1 MDKLRS
7 MEIFVA
13 VVDAGNFT
21 AAAATF
27 NLSPVMIG
35 KHIASLETTL
45 GTRLLTRTTR
55 RQSLTEIGAQYA
67 DQCRAILAQIAA
79 AETGAEAMRSVP
91 RGRLRITAPFSF
103 GSEWL
108 APAISDY
115 LRLHPEVSV
124 DLSLNDRMVDLV
136 EEGFDAAV
144 RIGALDDS
152 GMIARPLF
160 NYAMAICATPAYL
173 AKHGTPQTPDELA
186 AHECLDFMVGAVGV
200 RWRLQSVRDVHHA
213 RGKRELPASRF
224 RTNSGQ
230 ALRMAALKDFGIV
243 MQAEV
248 LLAQD
253 IAAGRLVPILCDHLP
268 APRPMNLVYP
278 RDRRATPKLTT
289 FIDFMVERFGP
300 AASPLSRAAGSSA

>member
-21 AAAATF
+21 AAASAF
-27 NLSPVMIG
+27 QLSPVMVG
-35 KHIASLETTL
+35 KHIAHLEATL
-45 GTRLLTRTTR
+45 GARLLTRTTR
-55 RQSLTEIGAQYA
+55 RQSLTEIGAQYVE
-67 DQCRAILAQIAA
+67 QCRAILAQIAA

-91 RGRLRITAPFSF
+91 RGRLRITAPVSF

-124 DLSLNDRMVDLV
+124 DLSLNDRMVDMV
-136 EEGFDAAV
+136 EEGYDAAV

-152 GMIARPLF
+152 AMIARPLF
-160 NYAMAICATPAYL
+160 NYGMAICASPAYL
-173 AKHGTPQTPDELA
+173 KKHGTPQTPDDLA
-186 AHECLDFMVGAVGV
+186 HHECLDFMVGSVGV
-200 RWRLQSVRDVHHA
+200 RWRLQSVHEVHHG
-213 RGKRELPASRF
+213 RSKRALPASRF

-230 ALRMAALKDFGIV
+230 ALRVAALKDFGIL

-253 IAAGRLVPILCDHLP
+253 IAAGRLVPILCDYLP
-268 APRPMNLVYP
+268 PARPMNLVYS

-289 FIDFMVERFGP
+289 FIDFVVERFGP
-300 AASPLSRAAGSSA
+300 AAALPLASSA

>member
-21 AAAATF
+21 AAASAF
-27 NLSPVMIG
+27 QLSPVMVG
-35 KHIASLETTL
+35 KHIAHLEATL
-45 GTRLLTRTTR
+45 GARLLTRTTR
-55 RQSLTEIGAQYA
+55 RQSLTEIGTQYVE
-67 DQCRAILAQIAA
+67 QCRAILAQIAA
-79 AETGAEAMRSVP
+79 AESGAEAMRSVP
-91 RGRLRITAPFSF
+91 RGRLRITAPVSF

-115 LRLHPEVSV
+115 LRLHPEVGV
-124 DLSLNDRMVDLV
+124 DLNLNDRMVDMV
-136 EEGFDAAV
+136 EEGYDAAV
-144 RIGALDDS
+144 RIGPLDDS

-160 NYAMAICATPAYL
+160 NYAMAICASPAYL
-173 AKHGTPQTPDELA
+173 KKRGTPLTPDDLA
-186 AHECLDFMVGAVGV
+186 RHECLDFMVGAVGV
-200 RWRLQSVRDVHHA
+200 RWRLQSVHDV

-253 IAAGRLVPILCDHLP
+253 IAAGRLVPVLCDYLP
-268 APRPMNLVYP
+268 PARPMHLVYQ

-289 FIDFMVERFGP
+289 FIDFIVERFGP
-300 AASPLSRAAGSSA
+300 AAALPLASSA

>member
-21 AAAATF
+21 AAASAF
-27 NLSPVMIG
+27 QLSPVMIG
-35 KHIASLETTL
+35 KHIAHLEATL
-45 GTRLLTRTTR
+45 GARLLTRTTR
-55 RQSLTEIGAQYA
+55 RQSLTEIGAQYVE
-67 DQCRAILAQIAA
+67 QCRAILAQIAA

-91 RGRLRITAPFSF
+91 RGRIRITAPFSF

-108 APAISDY
+108 APAITDY

-124 DLSLNDRMVDLV
+124 DLSLNDRMVDMV
-136 EEGFDAAV
+136 EEGYDAAV

-160 NYAMAICATPAYL
+160 NYAMAICASPAYL
-173 AKHGTPQTPDELA
+173 ARHGTPQTPDDLA
-186 AHECLDFMVGAVGV
+186 GHECLDFMVGAVGV
-200 RWRLQSVRDVHHA
+200 RWRLQSVHDV

-253 IAAGRLVPILCDHLP
+253 IAAGRLVPILCGHLP
-268 APRPMNLVYP
+268 PARPMNLVYP
-278 RDRRATPKLTT
+278 RDRRTTPKLTT
-289 FIDFMVERFGP
+289 FIDFVVERFGP
-300 AASPLSRAAGSSA
+300 AAGLPLASSA

>member
-21 AAAATF
+21 AAASAF
-27 NLSPVMIG
+27 QLSPVMVG
-35 KHIASLETTL
+35 KHIAHLEATL
-45 GTRLLTRTTR
+45 GARLLTRTTR
-55 RQSLTEIGAQYA
+55 RQSLTEIGAQYVE
-67 DQCRAILAQIAA
+67 QCRAILAQIAA
-79 AETGAEAMRSVP
+79 AESGAEAMRSVP
-91 RGRLRITAPFSF
+91 RGRLRITAPVSF

-115 LRLHPEVSV
+115 LRLHPEVGV
-124 DLSLNDRMVDLV
+124 DLSLNDRMVDMV
-136 EEGFDAAV
+136 EEGYDAAV
-144 RIGALDDS
+144 RIGTLDDS

-160 NYAMAICATPAYL
+160 NYGMAICASPAYL
-173 AKHGTPQTPDELA
+173 KKHGTPQTPDDLA
-186 AHECLDFMVGAVGV
+186 HHECLDFMVGAVGV
-200 RWRLQSVRDVHHA
+200 RWRLQSVHDVHHG
-213 RGKRELPASRF
+213 RGKRALPASRF

-230 ALRMAALKDFGIV
+230 ALRAAALKGFGIL

-253 IAAGRLVPILCDHLP
+253 IAAGRLVPILCDYLP
-268 APRPMNLVYP
+268 PARPMNLVYS

-300 AASPLSRAAGSSA
+300 AAALPLASSA

>member
-21 AAAATF
+21 AAASAF
-27 NLSPVMIG
+27 QLSPVMIG
-35 KHIASLETTL
+35 KHIAHLEATL
-45 GTRLLTRTTR
+45 GARLLTRTTR
-55 RQSLTEIGAQYA
+55 RQSLTEIGAQYVE
-67 DQCRAILAQIAA
+67 QCRAILAQIAA

-91 RGRLRITAPFSF
+91 RGRIRITAPFSF

-108 APAISDY
+108 APAITDY

-124 DLSLNDRMVDLV
+124 DLSLNDRMVDMV
-136 EEGFDAAV
+136 EEGYDAAV

-160 NYAMAICATPAYL
+160 NYAMAICASPAYL
-173 AKHGTPQTPDELA
+173 ARHGTPQTPDDLA
-186 AHECLDFMVGAVGV
+186 GHECLDFMVGAVGV
-200 RWRLQSVRDVHHA
+200 RWRLQSVHDV
-213 RGKRELPASRF
+213 RGKRELPVSRF

-268 APRPMNLVYP
+268 PARPMNLVYP

-289 FIDFMVERFGP
+289 FIDFVVERFGP
-300 AASPLSRAAGSSA
+300 AAGLPLASSA

>member
-21 AAAATF
+21 AAARAF
-27 NLSPVMIG
+27 QLSPVMVG
-35 KHIASLETTL
+35 KHIAHLEATL
-45 GTRLLTRTTR
+45 GARLLTRTTR
-55 RQSLTEIGAQYA
+55 RQSLTEIGAQYVE
-67 DQCRAILAQIAA
+67 QCRAILAQIAA
-79 AETGAEAMRSVP
+79 AESGAEAMRSVP
-91 RGRLRITAPFSF
+91 RGRLRITAPVSF

-115 LRLHPEVSV
+115 LRLHPEVGV
-124 DLSLNDRMVDLV
+124 DLNLNDRMVDMV
-136 EEGFDAAV
+136 EEGYDAAV
-144 RIGALDDS
+144 RIGPLDDS

-160 NYAMAICATPAYL
+160 NYAMAICASPAYL
-173 AKHGTPQTPDELA
+173 KKRGTPLTPDDLA
-186 AHECLDFMVGAVGV
+186 RHECLDFMVGAVGV
-200 RWRLQSVRDVHHA
+200 RWRLQSVHDV

-253 IAAGRLVPILCDHLP
+253 IAAGRLVPVLCVYLP
-268 APRPMNLVYP
+268 PARPMHLVYQ

-289 FIDFMVERFGP
+289 FIDFIVERFGP
-300 AASPLSRAAGSSA
+300 TAALPLASSA

>member
-21 AAAATF
+21 AAASAF
-27 NLSPVMIG
+27 QLSPVMVG
-35 KHIASLETTL
+35 KHIAHLEATL
-45 GTRLLTRTTR
+45 GARLLTRTTR
-55 RQSLTEIGAQYA
+55 RQSLTEIGAQYVE
-67 DQCRAILAQIAA
+67 QCRAILAQIAA
-79 AETGAEAMRSVP
+79 AESGAEAMRSVP
-91 RGRLRITAPFSF
+91 RGRLRITAPVSF

-115 LRLHPEVSV
+115 LRLHPEVGV

-136 EEGFDAAV
+136 EEGYDAAV
-144 RIGALDDS
+144 RIGTLDDS

-160 NYAMAICATPAYL
+160 NYGMVICASPAYL
-173 AKHGTPQTPDELA
+173 KKHGTPRTPDDLA
-186 AHECLDFMVGAVGV
+186 RHECLDYMVGAVGV
-200 RWRLQSVRDVHHA
+200 RWRLQSVR
-213 RGKRELPASRF
+213 GKHTPPPSRF

-253 IAAGRLVPILCDHLP
+253 IAAGRLKPVLCDYLP
-268 APRPMNLVYP
+268 PARPMHLVYP
-278 RDRRATPKLTT
+278 RDRLATPKLTT
-289 FIDFMVERFGP
+289 FIDFIVERFGP
-300 AASPLSRAAGSSA
+300 AAALPLASSA

>member
-21 AAAATF
+21 AAASAF
-27 NLSPVMIG
+27 QLSPVMVG
-35 KHIASLETTL
+35 KHIAHLEATL
-45 GTRLLTRTTR
+45 GARLLTRTTR
-55 RQSLTEIGAQYA
+55 RQSLTEIGAQYVE
-67 DQCRAILAQIAA
+67 QCRAILAQIAA
-79 AETGAEAMRSVP
+79 AESGAEAMRRVP
-91 RGRLRITAPFSF
+91 RGRLRITAPVSF

-115 LRLHPEVSV
+115 LRLHPEVGV

-136 EEGFDAAV
+136 EEGYDAAV

-160 NYAMAICATPAYL
+160 NYAMAICASPAYL
-173 AKHGTPQTPDELA
+173 KKHGTPRTPDDLA
-186 AHECLDFMVGAVGV
+186 RHECLDFMVGAVGV
-200 RWRLQSVRDVHHA
+200 RWRLQSVHGL
-213 RGKRELPASRF
+213 RGLRALPPSRF

-253 IAAGRLVPILCDHLP
+253 IAAGRLKPVLCDYLP
-268 APRPMNLVYP
+268 PARSMHLVYP
-278 RDRRATPKLTT
+278 RDRLATPKLTT
-289 FIDFMVERFGP
+289 FIDFIMERFGP
-300 AASPLSRAAGSSA
+300 AAALPLASSA

>member
-21 AAAATF
+21 AAAASF
-27 NLSPVMIG
+27 GISPVMIG
-35 KHIASLETTL
+35 KHIASLEATL
-45 GTRLLTRTTR
+45 GARLLTRTTR

-67 DQCRAILAQIAA
+67 EQCRAILTQIAA

-91 RGRLRITAPFSF
+91 RGRLRITAPVSF

-108 APAISDY
+108 APAISGY
-115 LRLHPEVSV
+115 LRLHPEVCV
-124 DLSLNDRMVDLV
+124 DLNLNDRMVDMV
-136 EEGFDAAV
+136 EEGYDAAV

-160 NYAMAICATPAYL
+160 NYAMAICASPAYL
-173 AKHGTPQTPDELA
+173 AKQGTPQTPDQLA
-186 AHECLDFMVGAVGV
+186 DHECLDFMVGAVGV
-200 RWRLQSVRDVHHA
+200 RWRLQSVHEAHHG

-268 APRPMNLVYP
+268 PPRPMNLVYP

-300 AASPLSRAAGSSA
+300 TASLPLASSA

>member
-21 AAAATF
+21 AAASAF
-27 NLSPVMIG
+27 QLSPVMIG
-35 KHIASLETTL
+35 KHIAHLEATL
-45 GTRLLTRTTR
+45 GARLLTRTTR
-55 RQSLTEIGAQYA
+55 RQSLTEIGAQYVE
-67 DQCRAILAQIAA
+67 QCRAILAQIAA
-79 AETGAEAMRSVP
+79 AESGAEAMRSVP
-91 RGRLRITAPFSF
+91 RGRLRITAPVSF

-115 LRLHPEVSV
+115 LRLHPEVGV

-136 EEGFDAAV
+136 EEGYDAAV

-160 NYAMAICATPAYL
+160 NYGMVICASPAYL
-173 AKHGTPQTPDELA
+173 KKHGTPRTPEDLA
-186 AHECLDFMVGAVGV
+186 RHECLDYMVGAVGV
-200 RWRLQSVRDVHHA
+200 RWRLQSVHGQ
-213 RGKRELPASRF
+213 RGKHTPPPSRF

-253 IAAGRLVPILCDHLP
+253 IAAGRLKPVLCDYLP
-268 APRPMNLVYP
+268 PARPMHLVYP
-278 RDRRATPKLTT
+278 RDRLATPKLTT
-289 FIDFMVERFGP
+289 FIDFIVERFGP
-300 AASPLSRAAGSSA
+300 AAALPLASSA